1 MIHTCNF
8 CEYQTPYVCN
18 LRRHLTNKHVQP
30 LTLHSC
36 ICRNCKFEK
45 GYQLRL
51 HMQNIH
57 KFDDTQEA
65 GTKEAGSQTD
75 ESMGPT
81 FQKADTNTVL
91 ITKKYIC
98 PFCNFKTHKKYNLD
112 MHKRNRHSAQEYP
125 KDDIFQKGSVS
136 LPMNQ
141 LMNQKE
147 DVLKL
152 IGEAFDVFQIYMK
165 IKMQRTDFEI
175 EEMIEEMIEECIDV
189 SKYAMKQKI
198 SEQ

>member
-1 MIHTCNF
+1 MS
-8 CEYQTPYVCN
+8 
-18 LRRHLTNKHVQP
+18 LT
-30 LTLHSC
+30 
-36 ICRNCKFEK
+36 
-45 GYQLRL
+45 
-51 HMQNIH
+51 
-57 KFDDTQEA
+57 
-65 GTKEAGSQTD
+65 
-75 ESMGPT
+75 
-81 FQKADTNTVL
+81 DTNTVL
-91 ITKKYIC
+91 IAKKYFC